1 MQSTTSNHEDIG
13 ATGKVEENCNDER
26 ESSLSSHKR
35 NHFNKVSSKTKLPS
49 NLNRKRKVNETD
61 ILVDDSSFEEFERS
75 LLSKL
80 WKDVDEQNKVVWK
93 VSSLSFKI
101 INTFYILMASTA

>member
-1 MQSTTSNHEDIG
+1 MQITASDHEEIG
-13 ATGKVEENCNDER
+13 ATVKVEENCNDER
-26 ESSLSSHKR
+26 ESSQASHKD
-35 NHFNKVSSKTKLPS
+35 HFNKVSSKPIKLPS

-80 WKDVDEQNKVVWK
+80 WKDVDDQNKVVWK
-93 VSSLSFKI
+93 VSSLR
-101 INTFYILMASTA
+101 L